1 MSNNVLLNC
10 YFAQLFEHYQISV
23 WIHLYV
29 ENAKHDPLKES
40 QQDNNVP
47 IQLLQK

>member
-1 MSNNVLLNC
+1 MNNNVLLKC
-10 YFAQLFEHYQISV
+10 LSITKTLFKFTV

-47 IQLLQK
+47 IQLLKK

>member
-1 MSNNVLLNC
+1 MFCSIAILLN
-10 YFAQLFEHYQISV
+10 YLNITKALFKFTI

-47 IQLLQK
+47 IQLL